1 MSGRRSDAGHTSRAN
16 WSAEERL
23 IAERAV
29 ALHREVMAAMENAPF
44 GRGLA
49 VTEAAVLDGGRA
61 FLQALLQ
68 ETLSVQP
75 EAQKGGCAPAPAT
88 AGKTPRSKRTRR
100 KR

>member
-1 MSGRRSDAGHTSRAN
+1 MSRRRLDAGRASRSN

-29 ALHREVMAAMENAPF
+29 ALHREVMTAMENAPV
-44 GRGLA
+44 GQGLA
-49 VTEAAVLDGGRA
+49 ITEAVVLDGGRA
-61 FLQALLQ
+61 FLQELLQ
-68 ETLSVQP
+68 QTLSAQP
-75 EAQKGGCAPAPAT
+75 EAQKGGSAADPAT

>member
-1 MSGRRSDAGHTSRAN
+1 MPTRQSKAERSSEQS

-29 ALHREVMAAMENAPF
+29 ALHREVMMAMTNAPF
-44 GRGLA
+44 GQGLA

-61 FLQALLQ
+61 FLQQMLQGAL
-68 ETLSVQP
+68 SAQP
-75 EAQKGGCAPAPAT
+75 EAQKGGSAPARAT